1 MSMRS
6 GEKKSIK
13 KRIFILAVAAL
24 LLLSAVFVCFKL
36 FSGGES
42 AQGSDLPVM
51 QSYSIRLDPPEDGSL
66 PEDHSALE
74 NIGYIIGKL
83 SMQEYYHTE
92 STSVANASALGG
104 MVNVKQNVLSSKDYK
119 EGVLI
124 VTAISTGESSFAPSK
139 AMQRFYGEDLAVVR
153 YAASDNKSD
162 WNGFDTEWSTGE
174 PAEVLKKEQHIN
186 RYGLWATEFSDY
198 VITEETLLTPD
209 ATVEKDGEEYVLTV
223 SLSVREDAET
233 GKKDAAE
240 YYKRQMR
247 TMGDLDDYPSFS
259 SAQLI
264 FRFREDWTITS
275 LETVEEYSSKKGF
288 EANCKGSNVTTYSYE
303 LSDVDISAYDSYFK
317 KYANAAVTTPE
328 EETLTALDY
337 LSAGFAP
344 LLSEEESLLALEAD
358 VSGTKICGDAA
369 LSMEGGQFGGLRMC
383 VGDLYLSYEEGNI
396 FLRYRDFFGKLALSD
411 CSSFLPDLGELD
423 LASLESAIGN
433 GTLEETDT
441 GATIVCSLPLG
452 DLVFPLRF
460 SFVRNEEEIRWSS
473 IDAELSDLG
482 VSLHVVPGTVCPPR
496 EDVTQA
502 VDLAPM
508 VQDILALIEGKKF
521 EIGLSYA
528 DEQLG
533 LSVTGELTLDIADGL
548 NLIGALEVT
557 YKNITLPLQVSYV
570 SDEVRVNVYEVRL
583 KGSADEIAELVSA
596 VAELAGAELPAIPSF
611 SVETLMESLLQL
623 DYEDLVRGL
632 SLTEEGLSAQLNVG
646 GLLSAVTGTETG
658 ELLVEAEYSV
668 SEGKLKAEAAGMQVE
683 LCAGDADVT
692 ALEGEFVSLSAVTKY
707 LAPVQKILEKGGLT
721 AAGTLCVEAEGVS
734 VEIGY
739 ALDVLFADG
748 LKVYGQ
754 LNAGTIQVKIA
765 YTDGKLYAELFGA
778 KGYVSVSKLAKL
790 LGAEGSAE
798 AEALSQVLETIDVTA
813 LLESIRIWEDGDALR
828 IAAAIEGI
836 EAEVCLSTDG
846 DKIGIES
853 EGVSFAGIQVKDL
866 NAEVYATEEANV
878 WDVSGAPSLEP
889 VIDSILALIEGKKFE
904 IGLSYAD
911 EQLGLSVTGVL
922 TLDIADGISVVG
934 DLEISYKTLVV
945 PVRVTLIGE
954 NVWLK
959 AENILVTA
967 TLGELEQKLPEL
979 LEVVGL
985 NEPASADAASLI
997 ESLLGM
1003 DYTALVRKFVLQ
1015 ESGFELI
1022 LDGDVLLEGLKLLPD
1037 GFEFEVGT
1045 ISLSYDVV
1053 RSAFVGNLL
1062 GAELTIS
1069 QGTKTVSVPE
1079 NAADYVPVERL
1090 LQFVGPVK
1098 SWLDGKDVSLT
1109 LSGQTVIQNLVIRF
1123 EISGEVWF
1131 ADGVQ
1136 IYLRV
1141 LVNDEHLLE
1150 IFERDGNVQIAYN
1163 GFRLDISQNDL
1174 KTVADTMS
1182 SLFAGSTDASSD
1194 EAAMLLF
1201 SADGIDLQA
1210 LLSSIRLLAVGEDA
1224 LGVALDLSAL
1234 LEGALAEGLVLST
1247 TDATV
1252 TAQAEK
1258 VGAFGI
1264 VISSLQASCSAAE
1277 NVFAPDLDK
1286 NIRCQNVFEFLM
1298 NAYLQATGSDD
1309 LALSLVYDTADL
1321 YAAVDGYI
1329 ELERSTAVDAGPAEL
1344 ILNLSFRAQ
1353 IFEGGKDSPSGSHFI
1368 SLTILREMLY
1378 ISYSTVAAEGG
1389 NPLQVSMPVAQLIAC
1404 GKTALPILAPIL
1416 GIRED
1421 VYYYNFV
1428 VSILDGYVETINS
1441 AVFGVMNTKE
1451 WCDLILG
1458 IVDEYSSEDT
1468 VAESESFTSSD
1479 IRLDTQNR
1487 SVSLSLGEIS
1497 LSLSATQMEKIEAP
1511 ADQAEYID
1519 ISSIASLLQDL
1530 EYSYRYADTGGYTLT
1545 GTLTLSL
1552 SLGALNLV
1560 KVPVSLEMR
1569 VGFEEGE
1576 TLAERDPYF
1585 YIKTFV
1591 PKKSL
1596 GISIIAADTMSEIV
1610 IRNGNVYI
1618 LRSVGESAISSQ
1630 QTYREFMRAEQET
1643 HFLFWKHDVYYY
1655 DVTTRYQY
1663 HTVSADYRAMTL
1675 SDFFGGGTQSL
1686 INQFAFIFNLSET
1699 VVGMIPSGDEG
1710 SQTGS
1715 SSAYD
1720 AGDMVNSYQYVAS
1733 GGTEKE
1739 GYALSLN
1746 LAAIAN
1752 NSDLGNL
1759 DVKIERSLSKV
1770 EDDVSY
1776 YDLTALDLG
1785 MDLLG
1790 GVINVNGRLRHEAPG
1805 SDSFADSF
1813 SKETIG
1819 VFTSNGVTVSAGTVA
1834 EGKVSLDRTW
1844 IVDRTEEED
1853 LCTKCD
1859 ESEAARWGKNSWKY
1873 DAAAGTWILVG

>member
-1 MSMRS
+1 M
-6 GEKKSIK
+6 
-13 KRIFILAVAAL
+13 
-24 LLLSAVFVCFKL
+24 
-36 FSGGES
+36 
-42 AQGSDLPVM
+42 
-51 QSYSIRLDPPEDGSL
+51 
-66 PEDHSALE
+66 
-74 NIGYIIGKL
+74 
-83 SMQEYYHTE
+83 
-92 STSVANASALGG
+92 
-104 MVNVKQNVLSSKDYK
+104 
-119 EGVLI
+119 
-124 VTAISTGESSFAPSK
+124 SFAGIQIK
-139 AMQRFYGEDLAVVR
+139 DL
-153 YAASDNKSD
+153 N
-162 WNGFDTEWSTGE
+162 
-174 PAEVLKKEQHIN
+174 AEV
-186 RYGLWATEFSDY
+186 YATE
-198 VITEETLLTPD
+198 
-209 ATVEKDGEEYVLTV
+209 
-223 SLSVREDAET
+223 
-233 GKKDAAE
+233 
-240 YYKRQMR
+240 
-247 TMGDLDDYPSFS
+247 
-259 SAQLI
+259 
-264 FRFREDWTITS
+264 
-275 LETVEEYSSKKGF
+275 
-288 EANCKGSNVTTYSYE
+288 EANVW
-303 LSDVDISAYDSYFK
+303 
-317 KYANAAVTTPE
+317 
-328 EETLTALDY
+328 
-337 LSAGFAP
+337 
-344 LLSEEESLLALEAD
+344 D
-358 VSGTKICGDAA
+358 VSGA
-369 LSMEGGQFGGLRMC
+369 
-383 VGDLYLSYEEGNI
+383 
-396 FLRYRDFFGKLALSD
+396 
-411 CSSFLPDLGELD
+411 P
-423 LASLESAIGN
+423 SLEP
-433 GTLEETDT
+433 
-441 GATIVCSLPLG
+441 V
-452 DLVFPLRF
+452 
-460 SFVRNEEEIRWSS
+460 
-473 IDAELSDLG
+473 IDS
-482 VSLHVVPGTVCPPR
+482 
-496 EDVTQA
+496 
-502 VDLAPM
+502 
-508 VQDILALIEGKKF
+508 ILALIEGKKF

-528 DEQLG
+528 DEKLG

-548 NLIGALEVT
+548 NLSGALEVT

-570 SDEVRVNVYEVRL
+570 SDEVRVSVYEVRL

-596 VAELAGAELPAIPSF
+596 VTELAGAELPAIPSF
-611 SVETLMESLLQL
+611 SVETLVESLLQL

-646 GLLSAVTGTETG
+646 GLLSAVAGTETG

-683 LCAGDADVT
+683 LCAGDADIT

-721 AAGTLCVEAEGVS
+721 AAGTLRVEAEGVS

-778 KGYVSVSKLAKL
+778 KGYVSVSKLAQL

-798 AEALSQVLETIDVTA
+798 AEALSQVLENIDVTA

-828 IAAAIEGI
+828 IAAVIEGI
-836 EAEVCLSTDG
+836 EAEVRLSTDG

-904 IGLSYAD
+904 IGLTYAD
-911 EQLGLSVTGVL
+911 EELGLSVTGEL
-922 TLDIADGISVVG
+922 TLDIAGGVSVVG

-967 TLGELEQKLPEL
+967 TLGELEQQLPEL

-1045 ISLSYDVV
+1045 ISLSYDVAK
-1053 RSAFVGNLL
+1053 SAFVGNLL

-1247 TDATV
+1247 SDATV

-1479 IRLDTQNR
+1479 IRLDTQSK

-1618 LRSVGESAISSQ
+1618 LRSVGESAISSL

-1710 SQTGS
+1710 SQTGG

-1770 EDDVSY
+1770 EDGVSY

-1819 VFTSNGVTVSAGTVA
+1819 VFTSNGVTVSAGTIA

-1844 IVDRTEEED
+1844 TVDRTEEED